1 VTRIFI
7 ISEVRLY
14 REGLV
19 RLLQRGSRLDVVGT
33 ASDLEEGLERLD
45 ALEEPPEAVLL
56 DLPARLGLGALG
68 ELGQAAPG
76 ARVVALNVAEDDE
89 AAVIAWAEAGVS
101 GLLAREVDVAEVE
114 RAVETTARGGTV
126 CSPQLAA
133 VLLKRVARVAEARP
147 AATAPLTARER
158 EIAALID
165 EGLSNKEI
173 AARLEI
179 ELPTVKNHVHNLLTK
194 LKATRRGQAAAM
206 LRDDH

>member
-33 ASDLEEGLERLD
+33 AGDLEEGLERLD

-56 DLPARLGLGALG
+56 DLPARLGLGALE
-68 ELGQAAPG
+68 ELGRAAPG

-133 VLLKRVARVAEARP
+133 VLLKRVAKGADERP
-147 AATAPLTARER
+147 PPLTARER

-194 LKATRRGQAAAM
+194 LKASRRRQAAAM

>member
-1 VTRIFI
+1 MTRIFI

-56 DLPARLGLGALG
+56 DLPARLGLGALE
-68 ELGQAAPG
+68 ELGRAAPG

-133 VLLKRVARVAEARP
+133 VLLKRVAKGADERP
-147 AATAPLTARER
+147 PPLTARER

-206 LRDDH
+206 LRDGH